1 MSGFEKEELQL
12 RMQGMELEEQEIIAE
27 ALPDEIIFREMT
39 RRYINMREIVRDIA
53 GAIMGGRKNEEIY

>member
-27 ALPDEIIFREMT
+27 ALPDEVIFREMT
-39 RRYINMREIVRDIA
+39 RRYINMREMVQGIGSV
-53 GAIMGGRKNEEIY
+53 IMDGMKRA

>member
-39 RRYINMREIVRDIA
+39 RRYINMREMVQGIGSV
-53 GAIMGGRKNEEIY
+53 IMDGMKRA